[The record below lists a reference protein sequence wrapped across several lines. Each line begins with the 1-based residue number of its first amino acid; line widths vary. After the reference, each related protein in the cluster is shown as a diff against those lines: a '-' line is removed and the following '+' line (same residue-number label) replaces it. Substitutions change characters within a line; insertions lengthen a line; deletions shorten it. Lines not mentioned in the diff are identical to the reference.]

1 MEMAAAATR
10 EAFGDAELYGDGFY
24 RGGERGWPDGA
35 LVAGEYGAQGQLAG
49 AAPGM
54 DRAGQNLGKTT
65 GVARGVEIVHA
76 VADGVSIADVIPPDA
91 NVPRLVQSFFP
102 LGDAVGF
109 DGHELPLFV
118 VQVTELADGV
128 FVGFVCNHALAD
140 GTALWDFL
148 NSWAEI
154 ARARLNLATPEGEA
168 PRPLTSRRAPL
179 LERWSA
185 DGGAEPQIVL
195 ACADLSEL
203 LERSE
208 PPPLRPRI
216 LHFSAESLALLK
228 ERARQELL
236 AAGDTAGAAALTRGS
251 RL

>member
-1 MEMAAAATR
+1 MELSAMVRVVSSSTVKPPPR
-10 EAFGDAELYGDGFY
+10 PRHSIPLTFWDVVMLSTDYIQKGLLFHKPSSPLTF
-24 RGGERGWPDGA
+24 R
-35 LVAGEYGAQGQLAG
+35 V
-49 AAPGM
+49 
-54 DRAGQNLGKTT
+54 
-65 GVARGVEIVHA
+65 GVEIVHA